1 MLSLETLNESIAA
14 NVRGVENTETLFRDV
29 RDSLK
34 SFNAIYQALETELG
48 AIADNMAEGCYSNDP
63 DDGID
68 WSDCPG
74 ISHSPGM
81 KM

>member
-1 MLSLETLNESIAA
+1 MTSPRQKAAWRAEEIEEALNTNSLTDEERQDLEKEL
-14 NVRGVENTETLFRDV
+14 V
-29 RDSLK
+29 
-34 SFNAIYQALETELG
+34 AIG
-48 AIADNMAEGCYSNDP
+48 DNMAEGCYSNDP

-74 ISHSPGM
+74 IYSTP

>member
-1 MLSLETLNESIAA
+1 MTPRQKAARRAGEIEETL
-14 NVRGVENTETLFRDV
+14 RDNLLPADQ
-29 RDSLK
+29 RE
-34 SFNAIYQALETELG
+34 ALEQELG
-48 AIADNMAEGCYSNDP
+48 AIADNMAENCYSNDP

>member
-1 MLSLETLNESIAA
+1 MTSPRQKAARRAEEIEDALNTKSLTAEERRELES
-14 NVRGVENTETLFRDV
+14 
-29 RDSLK
+29 
-34 SFNAIYQALETELG
+34 ELG

-74 ISHSPGM
+74 ISCSQGM
-81 KM
+81 KMQ

>member
-1 MLSLETLNESIAA
+1 MTPRHKAALRAKEIDEALSKDNLPDDK
-14 NVRGVENTETLFRDV
+14 RH
-29 RDSLK
+29 
-34 SFNAIYQALETELG
+34 ALEQELG

-74 ISHSPGM
+74 IYHSGM
-81 KM
+81 KMGG

>member
-1 MLSLETLNESIAA
+1 MTPRQKAA
-14 NVRGVENTETLFRDV
+14 RRAGEIEEALRDNLLPADQ
-29 RDSLK
+29 RE
-34 SFNAIYQALETELG
+34 ALEQELG
-48 AIADNMAEGCYSNDP
+48 AIADNMAENCYSNDP

>member
-1 MLSLETLNESIAA
+1 MTPRQKAA
-14 NVRGVENTETLFRDV
+14 RRAGEIEEALRDNLLPADQ
-29 RDSLK
+29 RE
-34 SFNAIYQALETELG
+34 ALEQELG
-48 AIADNMAEGCYSNDP
+48 AIADNMAENCYSNDP

-74 ISHSPGM
+74 ISYSPGM